1 MTDPLVPQLALTSF
15 LCCLFQGRPTKS
27 GSFRGDPGGG
37 SVVLPRVLFASE
49 KRALPPIAF
58 GA

>member
-1 MTDPLVPQLALTSF
+1 VPQLALTSF